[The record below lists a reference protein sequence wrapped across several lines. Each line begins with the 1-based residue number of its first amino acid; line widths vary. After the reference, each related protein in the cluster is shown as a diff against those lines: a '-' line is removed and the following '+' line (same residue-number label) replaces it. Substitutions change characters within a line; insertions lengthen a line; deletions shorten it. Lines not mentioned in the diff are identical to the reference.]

1 MTMLLN
7 KLISMV
13 DQTKIDLKMSRWIHM
28 PKDSEEYE
36 YYKFLCGSCEAYAYN
51 NLGAKSQL
59 DSSEEVSQL
68 GIKSWK
74 KAHAIYNLV
83 GMKDEAQKMDTMIT
97 AFTSKKPA
105 EALSKQT
112 ANDASSFF

>member
-1 MTMLLN
+1 MTALRASIDSFNRLPETNKDRMEMTMLLN

-36 YYKFLCGSCEAYAYN
+36 YNKFLCGSCEAYAYN

-68 GIKSWK
+68 GIKS
-74 KAHAIYNLV
+74 
-83 GMKDEAQKMDTMIT
+83 
-97 AFTSKKPA
+97 
-105 EALSKQT
+105 
-112 ANDASSFF
+112 

>member
-74 KAHAIYNLV
+74 KSPCHLQFSRH
-83 GMKDEAQKMDTMIT
+83 ER
-97 AFTSKKPA
+97 
-105 EALSKQT
+105 
-112 ANDASSFF
+112 